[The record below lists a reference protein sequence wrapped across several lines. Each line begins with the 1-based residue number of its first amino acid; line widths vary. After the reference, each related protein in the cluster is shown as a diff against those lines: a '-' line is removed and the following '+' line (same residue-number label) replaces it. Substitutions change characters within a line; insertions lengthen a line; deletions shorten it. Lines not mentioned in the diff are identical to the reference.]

1 MKGVVVIVFAISLSA
16 TSALS
21 YGEKDARY
29 VANTENRAV
38 LKYIV
43 CLEGR
48 MSNRPVNAD
57 IVTSL
62 SDAEQFCAKLKS
74 KIPEADAVDI
84 KLNIMECGFR
94 PQDADC

>member
-1 MKGVVVIVFAISLSA
+1 
-16 TSALS
+16 
-21 YGEKDARY
+21 
-29 VANTENRAV
+29 
-38 LKYIV
+38 
-43 CLEGR
+43 